1 MLQAE
6 NFLIEG
12 QIGAYYGGDTV
23 PSRFLMQDTC
33 VAYGYCSGA
42 KATFGVVLEC
52 VSVRV
57 VLLGY

>member
-33 VAYGYCSGA
+33 VAYGYVLAQRRHSAWCSS
-42 KATFGVVLEC
+42 